1 VSELDPITGPAPATL
16 TPALLAE
23 RLASE
28 RALREQSLQYERE
41 LRKEGRAASRLML
54 EQLAQAHADVHAA
67 ESQARDKAASAV
79 DKRLEGMNE
88 FRDQLRQ
95 QATSF
100 LTISVFE
107 TWKEEDRR
115 ATDEIRALI
124 IELQKT
130 DLGSSARSAGQ
141 ARGQGMVVAAIVGSI
156 TLGAV
161 IIGLLISVAG
171 ALVNV
176 LTH

>member
-1 VSELDPITGPAPATL
+1 MSDLDPITGPAPATL
-16 TPALLAE
+16 TTALLAE

-28 RALREQSLQYERE
+28 RALREQSLSYERE
-41 LRKEGRAASRLML
+41 LR
-54 EQLAQAHADVHAA
+54 A
-67 ESQARDKAASAV
+67 ESRASNRLLSEQMARAHSEVHKAESTARDKAEAAV

-100 LTISVFE
+100 LTISVFD

-115 ATDEIRALI
+115 QNDELRGLITD
-124 IELQKT
+124 LQKT
-130 DLGSSARSAGQ
+130 DLGSSARSSGL

-156 TLGAV
+156 SLAAV
-161 IIGLLISVAG
+161 VVSIVIAV
-171 ALVNV
+171 VNV
-176 LTH
+176 VTR

>member
-1 VSELDPITGPAPATL
+1 VPELDPITGPAPATL
-16 TPALLAE
+16 TTALLAE

-28 RALREQSLQYERE
+28 RALREQSLAYERE
-41 LRKEGRAASRLML
+41 LRTEGRSSTRLL
-54 EQLAQAHADVHAA
+54 SEQMARSHESVHRA
-67 ESQARDKAASAV
+67 ESTARDKAEAAV

-100 LTISVFE
+100 LTISEFE

-130 DLGSSARSAGQ
+130 DLGSASRAGGL
-141 ARGQGMVVAAIVGSI
+141 ARGQGMVVAAIVGSV
-156 TLGAV
+156 TLAAILLGSVLAV
-161 IIGLLISVAG
+161 I
-171 ALVNV
+171 NV
-176 LTH
+176 LTK

>member
-1 VSELDPITGPAPATL
+1 VPDLDPITGPAPATL
-16 TPALLAE
+16 TTALLAE

-28 RALREQSLQYERE
+28 RALREQSLMYERE
-41 LRKEGRAASRLML
+41 LRSEGRAANRLML
-54 EQLAQAHADVHAA
+54 EQLAQAHSDVHTA
-67 ESQARDKAASAV
+67 ESQARDKAEAAV

-115 ATDEIRALI
+115 STDEIRALI

-130 DLGSSARSAGQ
+130 DLGSSARSQGM
-141 ARGQGMVVAAIVGSI
+141 ARGQGMVVAAIIGSI
-156 TLGAV
+156 TVGSLILGLV
-161 IIGLLISVAG
+161 ISVAN
-171 ALVNV
+171 AL
-176 LTH
+176 TS

>member
-1 VSELDPITGPAPATL
+1 MPDLDPITGPAPATL
-16 TPALLAE
+16 TTALLAE

-28 RALREQSLQYERE
+28 RALREQSLMYERE
-41 LRKEGRAASRLML
+41 LRAEGRAANRLML
-54 EQLAQAHADVHAA
+54 EQLADAHTDVHRA
-67 ESQARDKAASAV
+67 ESQARDKAAAAV

-130 DLGSSARSAGQ
+130 DLGSSARSQGM
-141 ARGQGMVVAAIVGSI
+141 ARGQGMVVAAIIGSI
-156 TLGAV
+156 TVGSLILGLV
-161 IIGLLISVAG
+161 ISIAN
-171 ALVNV
+171 AL
-176 LTH
+176 TQ

>member
-1 VSELDPITGPAPATL
+1 VPDLDPITGPAPATL
-16 TPALLAE
+16 SPALLAE

-28 RALREQSLQYERE
+28 RALREQSLSYERE
-41 LRKEGRAASRLML
+41 LRTESRSASRMLL
-54 EQLAQAHADVHAA
+54 EQLAQAHGDVHAA
-67 ESQARDKAASAV
+67 ESQARDKAAAAV

-130 DLGSSARSAGQ
+130 DLGSSARSHGM
-141 ARGQGMVVAAIVGSI
+141 ARGQGMVVAAIIGSI
-156 TLGAV
+156 TVGSLILGLV
-161 IIGLLISVAG
+161 ISIAN
-171 ALVNV
+171 AL
-176 LTH
+176 TS

>member
-1 VSELDPITGPAPATL
+1 MSPDLDPITGPAPATL
-16 TPALLAE
+16 TTALLAE

-28 RALREQSLQYERE
+28 RALREQSLLYERE
-41 LRKEGRAASRLML
+41 LRAEGRAASRLIT
-54 EQLAQAHADVHAA
+54 EQMADAHSEVHKA
-67 ESQARDKAASAV
+67 ESTARDKAEAAV

-115 ATDEIRALI
+115 STDEIRALI

-130 DLGSSARSAGQ
+130 DLGSASRSSGL
-141 ARGQGMVVAAIVGSI
+141 ARGQGMVIAAIVTAI
-156 TLGAV
+156 TVGAFVIGAV
-161 IIGLLISVAG
+161 VAI
-171 ALVNV
+171 VNV
-176 LTH
+176 VTR